1 MENRKYRFSKQ
12 IIHLLAVLLA
22 FMGLGCTAGAGAKKY
37 QVVEISTDLGNIYI
51 WLYEETPRHRENFLK
66 LSKEGFYNGTVFHRV
81 IKDFM
86 IQGGDPNSRPDGN
99 QLEIG
104 KGGPGYTLPAEILP
118 QFHHKKGAVAAARMG
133 DAVNPKRESSGS
145 QFYIVQ
151 GTKFTKEAL
160 HNMENYLGQMAGVTD
175 FHFTEQAINDYITL
189 GGAPHLDMQY
199 TVFGEV
205 IGGLE
210 VVDKIAS
217 VKTGSLDRPVDDIRI
232 NVKVIELNAGQ
243 LKKRFGW
250 VVNEKNK

>member
-1 MENRKYRFSKQ
+1 MKYWFSKRK
-12 IIHLLAVLLA
+12 IHLVAVLLA
-22 FMGLGCTAGAGAKKY
+22 FMGIGCTAGDGAKKY
-37 QVVEISTDLGNIYI
+37 DVVEISTDLGNIYV
-51 WLYEETPRHRENFLK
+51 WLYEETPRHRANFLK
-66 LSKEGFYNGTVFHRV
+66 LAKEGFYNGTLFHRV

-86 IQGGDPNSRPDGN
+86 IQGGDPNSRSDGN
-99 QLEIG
+99 LHEIG

-118 QFHHKKGAVAAARMG
+118 QFHHKKGALAAARMG
-133 DAVNPKRESSGS
+133 DAVNPNRESSGS

-160 HNMENYLGQMAGVTD
+160 QNMENYLGQMAGVDD
-175 FHFTEQAINDYITL
+175 FHFTEQAINDYVSL

-205 IGGLE
+205 ISGLD
-210 VVDKIAS
+210 VVDKIAAS
-217 VKTGSLDRPVDDIRI
+217 KTGNFDRPITDIRI
-232 NVKVIELNAGQ
+232 NIKIIELTAIQ

>member
-1 MENRKYRFSKQ
+1 M
-12 IIHLLAVLLA
+12 IHILALWVA
-22 FMGLGCTAGAGAKKY
+22 FMGLGCNVGNGAKKY
-37 QVVEISTDLGNIYI
+37 EVVEISTDFGNIYI

-66 LSKEGFYNGTVFHRV
+66 LSKEGFYNGTLFHRV

-118 QFHHKKGAVAAARMG
+118 QFHHKKGALAAARMG
-133 DAVNPKRESSGS
+133 DAVNPKKESSGS

-160 HNMENYLGQMAGVTD
+160 QNMENYLGQTAGIVD

-205 IGGLE
+205 ISGLD

-217 VKTGSLDRPVDDIRI
+217 VQTGSFDRPVADIPI
-232 NVKVIELNAGQ
+232 NVKVIELNARQ

-250 VVNEKNK
+250 VVNKKK

>member
-1 MENRKYRFSKQ
+1 MKYKVKKHIVQLF
-12 IIHLLAVLLA
+12 IALLVFA
-22 FMGLGCTAGAGAKKY
+22 GLGCATGSGAKKY
-37 QVVEISTDLGNIYI
+37 EIVEITTDLGKIYI
-51 WLYEETPRHRENFLK
+51 WLYDETPRHRDNFIK
-66 LSKEGFYNGTVFHRV
+66 LSKEGFYNGTLFHRV

-86 IQGGDPNSRPDGN
+86 IQGGDPNSKPDGN

-133 DAVNPKRESSGS
+133 DAVNPNRESSGS

-151 GTKFTKEAL
+151 GTKFTREAL
-160 HNMENYLGQMAGVTD
+160 QNMENYLSQMAGVAD
-175 FHFTEQAINDYITL
+175 FHFTEQAILDYTTL

-205 IGGLE
+205 IGGLD

-217 VKTGSLDRPVDDIRI
+217 VKTGGFDRPATDIRMI
-232 NVKVIELNAGQ
+232 VQVIELTAKQ

-250 VVNEKNK
+250 EVKQKNK